1 MYVPVIIFFFFML
14 WYIHFRTQSFRT
26 ANFKEKKLKPVAGE
40 DAMQAARIVGVSNS
54 VFSVSKYLRSV
65 KNLSDKRFMTVA
77 IDQVITTTMGTTH
90 QARLIENLAPGEERR
105 LGHTDN
111 VREGKYQIYIGYEIL
126 WARYTPTPAWYKEKV
141 PEPANPARLYS
152 DMLKQHQ
159 DSLLQE
165 IEQKKDLL
173 S

>member
-1 MYVPVIIFFFFML
+1 MYVPVIILLFFML
-14 WYIHFRTQSFRT
+14 WYIRFRMQSFHVSF
-26 ANFKEKKLKPVAGE
+26 FKEKKLKPIAGE
-40 DAMQAARIVGVSNS
+40 DAIQAVRITGVSNS

-77 IDQVITTTMGTTH
+77 INQVITTAMGTTH

-105 LGHTDN
+105 LGHSDD

-126 WARYTPTPAWYKEKV
+126 WARYTPAPVWHKEKDTAATS
-141 PEPANPARLYS
+141 PAKLYNE
-152 DMLKQHQ
+152 MLRQHQ
-159 DSLLQE
+159 DSLIDE
-165 IEQKKDLL
+165 IEKKKDLL

>member
-1 MYVPVIIFFFFML
+1 MYVPVIIFIFFMI
-14 WYIHFRTQSFRT
+14 WYIHFRTQSFRS
-26 ANFKEKKLKPVAGE
+26 ASFKEKKLKPVAGE
-40 DAMQAARIVGVSNS
+40 DAIQAVRIVGVSNS

-105 LGHTDN
+105 LGHTDH

-126 WARYTPTPAWYKEKV
+126 WARYTPAPVWHKEK
-141 PEPANPARLYS
+141 PAETASPAIIYHE
-152 DMLKQHQ
+152 MLKQHQ
-159 DSLLQE
+159 DSLIQE
-165 IEQKKDLL
+165 IANKKDLL

>member
-1 MYVPVIIFFFFML
+1 ML
-14 WYIHFRTQSFRT
+14 WYIRFRMQSFHVSF
-26 ANFKEKKLKPVAGE
+26 FKEKKLKPIAGE
-40 DAMQAARIVGVSNS
+40 DAIQAVRITGVSNS

-77 IDQVITTTMGTTH
+77 INQVITTAMGTTH

-105 LGHTDN
+105 LGHSDD

-126 WARYTPTPAWYKEKV
+126 WARYTPAPVWHKEKDTAATS
-141 PEPANPARLYS
+141 PAKLYNE
-152 DMLKQHQ
+152 MLRQHQ
-159 DSLLQE
+159 DSLIDE
-165 IEQKKDLL
+165 IEKKKDLL